1 MKNWFR
7 RHALRRPSGP
17 TETPPADAGS
27 SLRAATERAVPARE
41 VPEDLWER
49 CPQCREILYARELHG
64 NLQVC
69 PKCGH
74 HGRLTAPERL
84 AQFTDPGT
92 WRELDANLS
101 AADPIGFVRPGRES
115 YAAKLNEEIAAHRQR
130 TAGLLQ
136 EVGEQVVSSTLKITL
151 YRQHSTELPPE
162 TDGKATKPGAAPLL
176 REAAVYGTANVEG
189 IAVVLA
195 VMDPYFF
202 AATMGTVVGE
212 KIARAAELARRLGQ
226 PLVVVAASGGA
237 RQDEG
242 IFALLQMA
250 KTTAALAQLAQAR
263 LPYVSILTD
272 PTLAGVTAS
281 FASQADCI
289 IAEPGAVIGFAGPRL
304 IEQIMH
310 EKLPADADTAEFQRT
325 HGMVDMVVPRGA
337 LKAKVGRVLRLYL
350 DARAAAAATS
360 ATSPAMAL
368 VSS

>member
-1 MKNWFR
+1 MKGWFR
-7 RHALRRPSGP
+7 RHALRRPAGSP
-17 TETPPADAGS
+17 EAQPADAGD
-27 SLRAATERAVPARE
+27 SLRAATKQA

-74 HGRLTAPERL
+74 HGRLTAPERI
-84 AQFTDPGT
+84 AQLTDPGT
-92 WRELDANLS
+92 WHELDADLG

-115 YAAKLNEEIAAHRQR
+115 YAAKLSEEIAAHRQR
-130 TAGLLQ
+130 TAGQLQ
-136 EVGEQVVSSTLKITL
+136 EVGEQEVSPTLKITL
-151 YRQHSTELPPE
+151 YRQHGTELPPE
-162 TDGKATKPGAAPLL
+162 TDGKVTKPGAAPLL
-176 REAAVYGTANVEG
+176 REAAVYGTAAIEDV
-189 IAVVLA
+189 AVVLA

-212 KIARAAELARRLGQ
+212 KIARAAELACRLSQ
-226 PLVVVAASGGA
+226 PLVVIAASGGA

-250 KTTAALAQLAQAR
+250 KTTAALTQLAQAR

-337 LKAKVGRVLRLYL
+337 LKARLGRVLRLYL
-350 DARAAAAATS
+350 DARTAAAATAATS
-360 ATSPAMAL
+360 ATSAL
-368 VSS
+368 VGS

>member
-1 MKNWFR
+1 MKDWFR
-7 RHALRRPSGP
+7 RHALRRPGEP
-17 TETPPADAGS
+17 AETPPTTADDSPDAPH
-27 SLRAATERAVPARE
+27 ERADTTRE
-41 VPEDLWER
+41 VSEDLWER
-49 CPQCREILYARELHG
+49 CSQCRELVYTRELHR
-64 NLQVC
+64 NLHVC

-74 HGRLTAPERL
+74 HGRLTAAERIGQL
-84 AQFTDPGT
+84 ADPGT
-92 WRELDANLS
+92 WRERDATLS

-115 YAAKLNEEIAAHRQR
+115 YAAKLDEEIAAYRQR
-130 TAGLLQ
+130 TAAPPP
-136 EVGEQVVSSTLKITL
+136 EVGEQAVAPTLKITT
-151 YRQHSTELPPE
+151 YRQRIAGLLPE
-162 TDGKATKPGAAPLL
+162 TDGETVQPNAAPQLC
-176 REAAVYGTANVEG
+176 EAAVYGTAAIGDV
-189 IAVVLA
+189 AVVLV

-202 AATMGTVVGE
+202 AATMGAVVGE
-212 KIARAAELARRLGQ
+212 KIARAAELAARLGQ

-250 KTTAALAQLAQAR
+250 KTTAALTRLAEAR

-337 LKAKVGRVLRLYL
+337 LKARVGRVLRLYA
-350 DARAAAAATS
+350 DARAAVTAVPGSVAAHVGS
-360 ATSPAMAL
+360 
-368 VSS
+368 

>member
-1 MKNWFR
+1 MKGWFR
-7 RHALRRPSGP
+7 RHALRRPAGP
-17 TETPPADAGS
+17 PESQPADADD
-27 SLRAATERAVPARE
+27 LPRATTEPV
-41 VPEDLWER
+41 VQDDLWER

-84 AQFTDPGT
+84 AQLTDPGT
-92 WRELDANLS
+92 WREFDADLT

-115 YAAKLNEEIAAHRQR
+115 YAAKLDEEIAAHRKR

-136 EVGEQVVSSTLKITL
+136 EVGEQEVSPTLKITL
-151 YRQHSTELPPE
+151 YRQHGAELPPE
-162 TDGKATKPGAAPLL
+162 IDGRMTKPGAAPLL
-176 REAAVYGTANVEG
+176 REAAVYGTATIDG
-189 IAVVLA
+189 IPVVLA

-202 AATMGTVVGE
+202 AATMGAVVGE
-212 KIARAAELARRLGQ
+212 KIARAAELAGYFRQ

-250 KTTAALAQLAQAR
+250 KTTAALTQLAEAR
-263 LPYVSILTD
+263 LPYLAILTD

-337 LKAKVGRVLRLYL
+337 LKARLGRVLRLYL
-350 DARAAAAATS
+350 DARAAAAATTGTDTTTILANS
-360 ATSPAMAL
+360 
-368 VSS
+368 